1 MADYMKLK
9 SYLNEN
15 KAGPSDS
22 FSNGIDTIKQSMSGF
37 FTRTNKSGSQELR
50 TPSEDQMDTWFRE
63 ADNDH
68 FCPKLVNLMPS
79 I

>member
-37 FTRTNKSGSQELR
+37 FGRTSQDAR
-50 TPSEDQMDTWFRE
+50 VPAEDQMDTWFRE

-68 FCPKLVNLMPS
+68 FCPKLVNL
-79 I
+79 